1 MLGIEGVAVVEVEE
15 DPGGRR
21 LARLVTDDEGA
32 AACPTCGVV
41 STSVKGHAV
50 THPRDVP
57 YGEDAVVLEWT
68 KTRWR
73 CANRPV
79 REARSPSRCQRSRPG
94 HG

>member
-15 DPGGRR
+15 DRGGRR

-73 CANRPV
+73 C
-79 REARSPSRCQRSRPG
+79 RES
-94 HG
+94 